1 MLDTKILRENLDAV
15 KAMLKARHNDLD
27 LSSFEELDHQR
38 RGMIVESDSLKQE
51 RKSSS
56 KQIGQILKQG
66 GDAGEIKARVSDIG
80 DRVKV
85 LEQRLKDT
93 ETKLDELLVWIP
105 NLLDPSTP
113 NGASEADNVVV
124 SHWGQPG
131 TFAFEPKDHVDLGTA
146 LGILDFEIAARMTG
160 SRFAMLKGSGARLE
174 RALIN
179 FMIQI
184 HEEQGYTEILPPLM
198 VNSQSMFATGQF
210 PKMREDVFKIEGCD
224 YYLIPTAEVPLT
236 NIHRDEVLQEKQ
248 LPIYYQS
255 FTPCFRSEAG
265 SYGKDTRGLIRLH
278 QFNKV
283 EIVKLVHP
291 DNSSEE
297 LEKLRADAE
306 TILQRLELP
315 YRVMSLCSGDL
326 SFASNKCYDLE
337 VWLPGQQRYREI
349 SSCSNCGDFQARRMN
364 ARFKASKKGG
374 GDKNTRFVHTLNGSG
389 VAVGRALIAVMEN
402 YYDPKDG
409 GVVVPEALK
418 PYMGGVEKITK

>member
-15 KAMLKARHNDLD
+15 KAMLKARRNDLD
-27 LSSFEELDHQR
+27 LSSFEELDQQR
-38 RGMIVESDSLKQE
+38 REIIVESDNLKGE

-66 GDAGEIKARVSDIG
+66 GDAEAIKARVAEIG
-80 DRVKV
+80 DRIKE
-85 LEQRLKDT
+85 LEQCLKDI
-93 ETKLDELLVWIP
+93 ESKLDELLVWIP

-113 NGASEADNVVV
+113 DGASEADNVMV
-124 SHWGQPG
+124 SRWGEPG
-131 TFAFEPKDHVDLGTA
+131 SFAFEPKDHVDVGTD

-160 SRFAMLKGSGARLE
+160 SRFAMLKGAGARME

-184 HEEQGYTEILPPLM
+184 HEEQGYTEILPPLI

-210 PKMREDVFKIEGCD
+210 PKMKEDVFKIEGSD

-236 NIHRDEVLQEKQ
+236 NIHRDEILHETQ
-248 LPIYYQS
+248 LPLYYQS

-291 DNSSEE
+291 DSSAEE

-306 TILQRLELP
+306 TVLQRLELP

-326 SFASNKCYDLE
+326 SFASSKCYDLE
-337 VWLPGQQRYREI
+337 VWLPGQNAYREI
-349 SSCSNCGDFQARRMN
+349 SSCSNFGDFQARR
-364 ARFKASKKGG
+364 AKIRFKDGGKK
-374 GDKNTRFVHTLNGSG
+374 TRFVHTLNGSG
-389 VAVGRALIAVMEN
+389 LAVGRTLVAILEN
-402 YYDPKDG
+402 YQQADG
-409 GVVVPEALK
+409 SVRIPHALQ
-418 PYMGGVEKITK
+418 PFMNYQTHLEPIST